1 MKNRPVRRQRREDLV
16 RSALLSGTA
25 YVLISC
31 TCAHAQTVINV
42 SDGASLSAAIAQADS
57 NASASYVIN
66 FQNNITLSGAAA
78 DTLNAFNTTSNVT
91 VNGAGF
97 RLDGGGVQRGFFV
110 YAGTV
115 AINNLTIQ
123 NTQALGG
130 NGAPNGSS
138 GGGGGGGG
146 GLGAGGA
153 LFVASGG
160 HVTVSN
166 VVLSGNNAT
175 GGTGGAGAD
184 GMVGSSAPGGGGG
197 GLGGHAE
204 AAAAGGVGRG
214 ANGDGGGNVPGAG
227 IIVGAASDGA
237 PQLFSTI
244 RWLTSVAFR
253 QAGRPLDTVQAP
265 P

>member
-1 MKNRPVRRQRREDLV
+1 MKNTPVRRQRGEHLM

-25 YVLISC
+25 YALISC
-31 TCAHAQTVINV
+31 TCAHAHTVINV
-42 SDGASLSAAIAQADS
+42 SDGAGLSAAIAQADR
-57 NASASYVIN
+57 NASTSYVIN
-66 FQNNITLSGAAA
+66 FQNNITLTGAAA

-91 VNGAGF
+91 VNGGGF

-110 YAGTV
+110 YAGTL

-130 NGAPNGSS
+130 NGGLAES
-138 GGGGGGGG
+138 GAGGG

-153 LFVASGG
+153 LFVAGGG

-175 GGTGGAGAD
+175 GGNAAAGAD
-184 GMVGSSAPGGGGG
+184 GVAGSSSTGGGGG

-204 AAAAGGVGRG
+204 LAAAGGVGRG
-214 ANGDGGGNVPGAG
+214 E
-227 IIVGAASDGA
+227 S
-237 PQLFSTI
+237 
-244 RWLTSVAFR
+244 
-253 QAGRPLDTVQAP
+253 
-265 P
+265 